1 MNGYGLI
8 ATIVQSIVSL
18 AWPAAFVFGVCIFR
32 ARLTELLVNR
42 RAKLTPNRRPI
53 LTPSGKGILAQS
65 LRSYWIEAWEGKAA
79 SERALR

>member
-1 MNGYGLI
+1 M
-8 ATIVQSIVSL
+8 TQ
-18 AWPAAFVFGVCIFR
+18 PER
-32 ARLTELLVNR
+32 VNR

>member
-1 MNGYGLI
+1 MRVPEHMLARAFLALI
-8 ATIVQSIVSL
+8 ITDL
-18 AWPAAFVFGVCIFR
+18 KR
-32 ARLTELLVNR
+32 LVNR